1 MLIINAK
8 YKCIFRFVPRAVP
21 VPSPPN
27 RNAYD
32 RFRQSGPARYGPAA
46 SLMPNM
52 HNNLPH
58 MFVNNSNFIVN
69 ISLTNQLANHFI
81 VPLPASS
88 AVPRNDPNFNGNL
101 PQNGPLQPGI
111 NTNPAQSTASSPQIP
126 PKMAQQQQ
134 IPNSK
139 RDRYGRN
146 KMVGPG
152 RYLSG
157 NGQHPPN
164 SPSAIRHSIK
174 KKQSSAEDDVDL
186 TMEHTDGTNGVG
198 GNKANKGTKKGAA
211 QKSPPLN
218 NNNKKEKGS
227 VVSDAK
233 SKNGK
238 HANGNAPNGDKKG
251 NGADTHDQKTG
262 GDKEK
267 RKHQQT
273 AGEKDDAKKPKTSTN
288 GAAAAGG
295 AKNKGG
301 KTNKS

>member
-1 MLIINAK
+1 M
-8 YKCIFRFVPRAVP
+8 
-21 VPSPPN
+21 
-27 RNAYD
+27 
-32 RFRQSGPARYGPAA
+32 
-46 SLMPNM
+46 
-52 HNNLPH
+52 
-58 MFVNNSNFIVN
+58 
-69 ISLTNQLANHFI
+69 
-81 VPLPASS
+81 PLPASS

-134 IPNSK
+134 IPNSN
-139 RDRYGRN
+139 RNRYGRN

-238 HANGNAPNGDKKG
+238 HANGNAPNKGDKKG
-251 NGADTHDQKTG
+251 NGIDTNDQKNS

-301 KTNKS
+301 KANKS